1 MIRVYKPKLVCYTAK
16 SEEEDVSP
24 IFVDAL
30 ADEIKDIYLRFK
42 KKVPMIYGKKE
53 RRIFE
58 NSRKCWLCEMPFSP
72 ADLEKGG
79 LGGKVRDHCHYTGRF
94 RGAAHNKCNLDCK
107 KPTLIPAVF
116 HNLSG
121 YDVHLFV
128 KNLGVEE
135 GNVDCLPKN

>member
-58 NSRKCWLCEMPFSP
+58 NSRKCWLCKMPFSP
-72 ADLEKGG
+72 ADLEKGR
-79 LGGKVRDHCHYTGRF
+79 LGGKVRDHSH
-94 RGAAHNKCNLDCK
+94 
-107 KPTLIPAVF
+107 
-116 HNLSG
+116 G
-121 YDVHLFV
+121 YG
-128 KNLGVEE
+128 KISWSR
-135 GNVDCLPKN
+135 P